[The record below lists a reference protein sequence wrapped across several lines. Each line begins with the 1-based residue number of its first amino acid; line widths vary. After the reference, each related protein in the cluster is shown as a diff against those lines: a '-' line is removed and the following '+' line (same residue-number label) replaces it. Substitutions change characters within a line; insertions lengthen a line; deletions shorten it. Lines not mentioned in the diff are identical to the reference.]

1 MKSWHEFIS
10 MGGYAAYVWPAYAA
24 ALVVLVVNAVL
35 PGRRQRQLL
44 RELRQRAP
52 RARQT
57 P

>member
-10 MGGYAAYVWPAYAA
+10 MGGYAAFVWPAYGI
-24 ALVVLVVNAVL
+24 ALVVLAVNALL

-44 RELRQRAP
+44 RELRQRASRP
-52 RARQT
+52 EQT

>member
-10 MGGYAAYVWPAYAA
+10 MGGYAAFVWPAYGI
-24 ALVVLVVNAVL
+24 ALVVLAVNALL

-52 RARQT
+52 RPGQT